1 MNNHQSACKSK
12 GAHMPAKSLLNDTS
26 NSLSFNKAALPIS
39 NALLKRLADVLNQH
53 TEVVGDNYIVI
64 NFRDKGYSAENGGYH
79 PVEISLSKDAN
90 NRYTILYITD
100 FSYCGGPYPE
110 LERDIDFDFG
120 NSAAFTRY
128 IGWTGISSLAILELY
143 PLWEDN
149 FVDYL
154 DTDAYDQIE
163 VRGH

>member
-1 MNNHQSACKSK
+1 MNNQQSACKSK
-12 GAHMPAKSLLNDTS
+12 ELLMPAKSPLNDTS

-39 NALLKRLADVLNQH
+39 NALLKRLAEVLNQH
-53 TEVVGDNYIVI
+53 TGVVGDNYIVI
-64 NFRDKGYSAENGGYH
+64 NFRDKDYSAENGGYH
-79 PVEISLSKDAN
+79 PVEISLSKDAHN
-90 NRYTILYITD
+90 HYTILYITD
-100 FSYCGGPYPE
+100 FSFCGGPYPE

-128 IGWTGISSLAILELY
+128 GGWASICSPAIVELY

-149 FVDYL
+149 FIANL
-154 DTDAYDQIE
+154 DTDTYDQIE